1 MSNHVPPSEVELKAW
16 RDIARTPIS
25 APAPTWGEY
34 RLPPDVTDR
43 LIDEIERL
51 RALCKSEADKLGTFL
66 IYARQEP
73 GWGLN
78 DMATRLRDASEGE
91 VWIAPCMAGSGS
103 GSPWSQEI

>member
-51 RALCKSEADKLGTFL
+51 RATCKRAIPFIDRHPTGLPGNYENGQMIDELDK
-66 IYARQEP
+66 
-73 GWGLN
+73 
-78 DMATRLRDASEGE
+78 ASEGE
-91 VWIAPCMAGSGS
+91 VWIATCMAGSGS